1 MIVENWF
8 SRFHPEF
15 RGNCREDPTAAVPR
29 DPLLAPILCC
39 ISCFW
44 MLTTWPTPPPQQPE
58 IDHQQD
64 DDKLQQ
70 PQNSSE
76 TISGARMLI
85 FNEKFFTQPKIRPQ
99 AIVGH

>member
-70 PQNSSE
+70 PQNRIE
-76 TISGARMLI
+76 MVMLMMLI
-85 FNEKFFTQPKIRPQ
+85 TESHWNKLGMNFLE
-99 AIVGH
+99 